1 VETFSLGIFHMA
13 LLRLNRARVQKVIVP
28 PWSPAFLFSAGQQGF
43 WYDPSDLSTLFQDA
57 AGSTPVTTVEQPVR
71 LMRDKSGRGNHATAS
86 ADARR
91 PVLSARVNGVTQ
103 TEDISVGTNWSLP
116 VAGDALAA
124 GTVTGLVKLVPDAT
138 TTRHRLVSANI
149 AGSPSTNAADVTVRA
164 VVKPAGYTAVGI
176 GPSNGAGNLSNA
188 KFSLVGAGSFDAAQN
203 FGTASYISDSASIV
217 ANADG
222 TYTISARFVGTGASV
237 VEIHALPST
246 AARITSYA
254 GNGTDGVEVG
264 FVDARV
270 TNDGVG
276 LPVYQRVTTSTDYDV
291 AGFPYYLRFDGTD
304 DCLLTGNIDFSAT
317 DKVTVCAGVRKF
329 SDSPGNGTVA
339 ELSVA
344 SDSNAGSFF
353 LRASGGGST
362 NWQWNVRATTNT
374 SPAITIAA
382 PDTSVLALN
391 TNLGA
396 PLTVTR
402 RNGVGATSA
411 AAPAGGGN
419 FGAAY
424 PLYIG
429 ARADSTLRFTGR
441 LYALIGRGAL
451 SDTAT
456 LELTEAYVNGK
467 ARAY

>member
-1 VETFSLGIFHMA
+1 MA
-13 LLRLNRARVQKVIVP
+13 LLRLNRARVQKFTV
-28 PWSPAFLFSAGQQGF
+28 PWSPAFLFSAGEQGF

-57 AGSTPVTTVEQPVR
+57 AGSTPVTAVEQPVR

-103 TEDISVGTNWSLP
+103 TENISVGTNWSLP

-124 GTVTGLVKLVPDAT
+124 GTVTGLVKLVPGVTEA
-138 TTRHRLVSANI
+138 TRHRLVSANI

-203 FGTASYISDSASIV
+203 FGAASYISDSASIV

-222 TYTISARFVGTGASV
+222 TYTISARFVGTGASI

-246 AARITSYA
+246 ATSITSYA

-270 TNDGVG
+270 TNAGVG
-276 LPVYQRVTTSTDYDV
+276 LPVYQRVTTSTDYDTT
-291 AGFPYYLRFDGTD
+291 GFPLYLRFDGTD
-304 DCLLTGNIDFSAT
+304 DALVTGNIDFSAT
-317 DKVTVCAGVRKF
+317 DKVTVVGGVTNNNT
-329 SDSPGNGTVA
+329 SAVGSVA
-339 ELSVA
+339 ELTTSTDA
-344 SDSNAGSFF
+344 NAGGWQLTARNSAAKMRMLVSGATTVAAGLESGTFSFPRTVVISAIGDLAAASAVDAVV
-353 LRASGGGST
+353 LRANGSLSADIGSGG
-362 NWQWNVRATTNT
+362 V
-374 SPAITIAA
+374 P
-382 PDTSVLALN
+382 
-391 TNLGA
+391 
-396 PLTVTR
+396 
-402 RNGVGATSA
+402 
-411 AAPAGGGN
+411 GGGN
-419 FGAAY
+419 YANA

-429 ARADSTLRFTGR
+429 ARNNTQNRLNGR
-441 LYALIGRGAL
+441 LYALIGRGVL

-456 LELTEAYVNGK
+456 LELTEQYVNGK
-467 ARAY
+467 TRAY